1 MLVYGGALSD
11 SLSAGC
17 GKNFGGSTAGYYLS
31 AKDFLVV
38 GSICCQ
44 GSVGNIGCN
53 FPVQI

>member
-31 AKDFLVV
+31 AKDFLVE
-38 GSICCQ
+38 SICCQ
-44 GSVGNIGCN
+44 GGAGNIGCN